1 MKTNLFKS
9 LLVAVMAIGA
19 MGGVKAEETKT
30 LVYSNDF
37 ETSSDFTMTGKE
49 GGHFL
54 NPGTTTLNSFGSQV
68 IAAGGVYGQNAGDQ
82 GLMSPQFNI
91 GDAKI
96 VDIELKFK
104 IDGCVAG
111 KGSGLYFIT
120 AKNTLGWNTQKS
132 IFSISA
138 NLEKGSTNGTWSTIT
153 AGGVDIK
160 DKVYSVGANNHEFSF
175 NGYRGTTGVVK
186 LNLRLNFTT
195 QQAVFSLSRTNG
207 DVLIENQK
215 VSFENESNS
224 FYGLFVHGGKQY
236 GGNYVDDIKV
246 WTVTSTEVTK
256 TANYTIKYVCE
267 GQEVK
272 ESLTYTGIVGEEISV
287 KDKDNFYNKDNSI
300 KYIYVSDDAAS
311 KTVAEDGSTVVTV
324 TYRKAATYNYTVNN
338 DINDNSVI
346 GTAFEG
352 DNATVAFSKYILKDG
367 VLYEANAINQQY
379 NLTFAVNEDNIVK
392 TINYKKTSIDN
403 VAYYSEAEDISTLTS
418 TNSGT
423 IPVRCSSGHAAFAAT
438 DAVITKLPAG
448 TYTLTTAVFGNGG
461 NSAVTFNFYAGENNI
476 FSIKTVGYLKEETSS
491 SFTLTEPTDIILK
504 QAGNAGSSPKVLD
517 YIIIKQEAVTVSVSE
532 AGYATY
538 ATKYNVVVPEDENV
552 KVMTVKVNAEGTAI
566 ELNEVKAGT
575 VIPAGKGILVK
586 AIAGNHDFVVTSDK
600 GDDLTINDLKA
611 ATEDVTSVDDKFFA
625 LTKQGEKVGFAL
637 VANGVVIPAGKAYLE
652 VPAGTAGE
660 AAKFFGLDGEATG
673 INSVKTAKADG
684 AYYTL
689 EGVKTTKPVKGI
701 YIHNGKKIVVK

>member
-1 MKTNLFKS
+1 M
-9 LLVAVMAIGA
+9 
-19 MGGVKAEETKT
+19 KAEETKT

-37 ETSSDFTMTGKE
+37 ETSSDFTKTGKE

-68 IAAGGVYGQNAGDQ
+68 IAAGGVAGTKAGDQ

-91 GDAKI
+91 GEVKI

-104 IDGCVAG
+104 MDGCCDN
-111 KGSGLYFIT
+111 KESGLYFIT
-120 AKNTLGWNTQKS
+120 AKNTLGYNTQKS

-138 NLEKGSTNGTWSTIT
+138 KASGNGTWGTIT

-160 DKVYSVGANNHEFSF
+160 DKVYSVGANNHEFSMSG
-175 NGYRGTTGVVK
+175 NRGTTGVVK

-195 QQAVFSLSRTNG
+195 QQAIFSLSRTNG

-215 VSFENESNS
+215 VSFENESS
-224 FYGLFVHGGKQY
+224 SLYGLFIQGGKQF

-256 TANYTIKYVCE
+256 TADYTIKYVCE

-272 ESLTYTGIVGEEISV
+272 KSLKYTGVVGEEISV
-287 KDKDNFYNKDNSI
+287 KDKDNFYSEDNSI

-324 TYRKAATYNYTVNN
+324 TYREAAKYNYTVNN

-352 DNATVAFSKYILKDG
+352 DEATVAFSKYILKDG
-367 VLYEANAINQQY
+367 VLYETNAINQQY
-379 NLTFAVNEDNIVK
+379 NLTFAVNENNTVK

-403 VAYYSEAEDISTLTS
+403 VVYYSETEDISTLTS
-418 TNSGT
+418 TNAGY
-423 IPVRCSSGHAAFAAT
+423 IPIRCSNGQGAYAAT

-448 TYTLTTAVFGNGG
+448 TYTLTTAVFGNSSE
-461 NSAVTFNFYAGENNI
+461 NFNFNFYAGENNV
-476 FSIKTVGYLKEETSS
+476 FSITTTGSLSEGTSS
-491 SFTLTEPTDIILK
+491 SFRLTEPTDIILK
-504 QAGNAGSSPKVLD
+504 QAGNAGRSPKVLD
-517 YIIIKQEAVTVSVSE
+517 YIIIKQEAATVSVSN

-538 ATKYNVVVPEDENV
+538 ATTNNIVVPESNDV
-552 KVMTVKVNAEGTAI
+552 KVMTVKVNAEGTAV
-566 ELNEVKAGT
+566 ELNEVAAKT
-575 VIPAGKGILVK
+575 VIPAGTGILVK
-586 AIAGNHDFVVTSDK
+586 AAAGKYDFSVTSKEGATLDNNLVAAKEAVTSDGAK
-600 GDDLTINDLKA
+600 Y
-611 ATEDVTSVDDKFFA
+611 FA
-625 LTKQGEKVGFAL
+625 LTTLSDGKVGFAK
-637 VANGVVIPAGKAYLE
+637 VAKDVKIPAGKAYLMVE
-652 VPAGTAGE
+652 NGT

-689 EGVKTTKPVKGI
+689 EGVKTTKPVKGL

>member
-1 MKTNLFKS
+1 MEQW
-9 LLVAVMAIGA
+9 
-19 MGGVKAEETKT
+19 GGVNAEETKT

-37 ETSSDFTMTGKE
+37 ETSSDFTKTGRD

-68 IAAGGVYGQNAGDQ
+68 IAAGGADGDQ
-82 GLMSPQFNI
+82 GLMSPQFKI
-91 GDAKI
+91 GEAKI

-104 IDGCVAG
+104 MDGCAAT

-120 AKNTLGWNTQKS
+120 AKNTSPYNTQKS

-138 NLEKGSTNGTWSTIT
+138 NLEKGKTNATWSTIT

-160 DKVYSVGANNHEFSF
+160 DKVYSVGANNFEFSMS
-175 NGYRGTTGVVK
+175 GKRGTTGVVK

-195 QQAVFSLSRTNG
+195 KQAIFSLSRTNG

-215 VSFENESNS
+215 VPFENESNS

-236 GGNYVDDIKV
+236 GGNYVDDLKV

-256 TANYTIKYVCE
+256 TADYTIKYVCE

-272 ESLTYTGIVGEEISV
+272 KSLKYTGVVGEEISV
-287 KDKDNFYNKDNSI
+287 KDKDNFYSEDNSI

-324 TYRKAATYNYTVNN
+324 TYREAAKYNYTVNN

-352 DNATVAFSKYILKDG
+352 DNATVAFSQYILKDG
-367 VLYEANAINQQY
+367 VLYEASANGQEY
-379 NLTFAVNEDNIVK
+379 NLTFAVNENNTVK
-392 TINYKKTSIDN
+392 TINYKETSIDN
-403 VAYYSEAEDISTLTS
+403 VAYYSEAEDISTLSS
-418 TNSGT
+418 TYSGN
-423 IPVRCSSGHAAFAAT
+423 IPLRCSNGQGAYAAT

-448 TYTLTTAVFGNGG
+448 KYTLTTAVFGNGG
-461 NSAVTFNFYAGENNI
+461 TTFNFYAGENNI
-476 FSIKTVGYLKEETSS
+476 FSISTEGYRLNGTSS
-491 SFTLTEPTDIILK
+491 SFRLTEPTDIILK
-504 QAGNAGSSPKVLD
+504 QAGNAGRSPKVLD
-517 YIIIKQEAVTVSVSE
+517 YIIIKQEAATVSVSN

-538 ATKYNVVVPEDENV
+538 ATTNNVIVPSDVE
-552 KVMTVKVNAEGTAI
+552 VMTVKVNDDKTSI
-566 ELNEVKAGT
+566 TLNNVAAGT
-575 VIPAGKGILVK
+575 LIPANTGILVK
-586 AIAGNHDFVVTSDK
+586 ATAGKYDFSVTSKECATLD
-600 GDDLTINDLKA
+600 NDLKA
-611 ATEDVTSVDDKFFA
+611 ATTDVTSESEGAKYFA
-625 LTKQGEKVGFAL
+625 LTTLSDGKVGFA
-637 VANGVVIPAGKAYLE
+637 VVKDGVVIPAGKAYLMVE
-652 VPAGTAGE
+652 NGTP
-660 AAKFFGLDGEATG
+660 AKFFGLDGEATG

-689 EGVKTTKPVKGI
+689 EGVKTTKPVKGL

>member
-19 MGGVKAEETKT
+19 MGGVNAEETKT

-37 ETSSDFTMTGKE
+37 ETSSDFTKTGKD

-54 NPGTTTLNSFGSQV
+54 NPGTTTLNSFGSKV
-68 IAAGGVYGQNAGDQ
+68 IAVGGADGDQ
-82 GLMSPQFNI
+82 GLMSPQFKI

-104 IDGCVAG
+104 MDGCNDQ

-120 AKNTLGWNTQKS
+120 AKNTLGWNNQKS

-138 NLEKGSTNGTWSTIT
+138 QAAGNGTWGTMT

-160 DKVYSVGANNHEFSF
+160 NKVYSVGTNNHEFSMKG
-175 NGYRGTTGVVK
+175 NRGTTGVVK

-195 QQAVFSLSRTNG
+195 QQAIFSLSRTNG
-207 DVLIENQK
+207 DVLIKEQK
-215 VSFENESNS
+215 VPFENESNS
-224 FYGLFVHGGKQY
+224 LYGLFVHGGKSF
-236 GGNYVDDIKV
+236 GGNYVDDLKV

-256 TANYTIKYVCE
+256 TADYTIKYICE
-267 GQEVK
+267 GQEIK
-272 ESLTYTGIVGEEISV
+272 NSLKYTGIVGEEISI
-287 KDKDNFYNKDNSI
+287 KNSDKEDFYNEDNSI

-311 KTVAEDGSTVVTV
+311 KTVAKDGSTVVTV
-324 TYRKAATYNYTVNN
+324 TYREAAKYNYTVNN

-352 DNATVAFSKYILKDG
+352 DEATVAFSKYILKDG
-367 VLYEANAINQQY
+367 VLYETNAINQQY
-379 NLTFAVNEDNIVK
+379 NLTFAVNENNTVK

-403 VAYYSEAEDISTLTS
+403 VVYYSETEDISTLTS
-418 TNSGT
+418 TNAGY
-423 IPVRCSSGHAAFAAT
+423 IPIRCSNGQGAYAAK

-448 TYTLTTAVFGNGG
+448 TYTLTTAVFGNSSE
-461 NSAVTFNFYAGENNI
+461 NFNFNFYAGKNNV
-476 FSIKTVGYLKEETSS
+476 FSITTTGSLSEGTSS
-491 SFTLTEPTDIILK
+491 SFRLTEPTDIILK
-504 QAGNAGSSPKVLD
+504 QAGNAGRSPKVLD
-517 YIIIKQEAVTVSVSE
+517 YIIIRQEAATVSVSD

-538 ATKYNVVVPEDENV
+538 ATTNNIVVPDNNDV
-552 KVMTVKVNAEGTAI
+552 KVMTVTVNEGNSTITLDEIPA
-566 ELNEVKAGT
+566 KT
-575 VIPAGKGILVK
+575 VIPANTGILVK
-586 AIAGNHDFVVTSDK
+586 ATVGNHDFVVTSK
-600 GDDLTINDLKA
+600 EGAKLEKNSLIA
-611 ATEDVTSVDDKFFA
+611 ATTDVTSYGATYFA
-625 LTKQGEKVGFAL
+625 LKKIGDKVGFA
-637 VANGVVIPAGKAYLE
+637 VVKEGVKIPAGKAYLE
-652 VPAGTAGE
+652 VPGKT

-689 EGVKTTKPVKGI
+689 EGVKTTKPVKGL